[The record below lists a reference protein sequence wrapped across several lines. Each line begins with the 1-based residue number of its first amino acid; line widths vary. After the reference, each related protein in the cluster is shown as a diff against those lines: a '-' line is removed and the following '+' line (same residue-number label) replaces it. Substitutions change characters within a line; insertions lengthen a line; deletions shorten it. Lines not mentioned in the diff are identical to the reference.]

1 MSSRRTAV
9 KIAHFALAFVIVT
22 ALDCAAQQ
30 PGAQSASPSNPSPPQ
45 TSAPSS
51 KQLPVGGPILT
62 VRDQKALESF
72 EPPLHEEYTLGAGD
86 EITLDFPGRP
96 ELAGK
101 RTVGPD
107 GMVTLPLAGSVHVAD
122 LTRESAG
129 TAIVASL
136 SKFYTDL
143 AVTVSID
150 KYSSNRVRVLGYVQH
165 PGEILFEDTPTLLD
179 AIGRAG
185 LLSPTASPNG
195 VLTNVGPGIPETCTI
210 YRGNDTAVQVELRK
224 LLISGSVLADMRLRR
239 NDIVYVPQPSELFVS
254 VLGEVSKPGTV
265 PLTAESTLT
274 SILAEAGCCIESG
287 GFNPKIHILQPSTG
301 KDFTVDYK
309 KVMTLSGQQEFSLH
323 SGDVILVPKSGLY
336 KATYFLQRIS
346 PVATLVSIA
355 AIAGVG

>member
-1 MSSRRTAV
+1 MGSGRMTAG
-9 KIAHFALAFVIVT
+9 IAYAALALVMLAT
-22 ALDCAAQQ
+22 LDCTAQQ
-30 PGAQSASPSNPSPPQ
+30 PALQATLPSNSSSSQ
-45 TSAPSS
+45 TSAPAS
-51 KQLPVGGPILT
+51 KQLPAGGPILT

-101 RTVGPD
+101 KTVGPD
-107 GMVTLPLAGSVHVAD
+107 GMITLPLAGSVHVAD
-122 LTRESAG
+122 LTREAAG
-129 TAIVASL
+129 IAIAASL
-136 SKFYTDL
+136 NKFYTDL

-195 VLTNVGPGIPETCTI
+195 VITNVGPGIPETCTI

-254 VLGEVSKPGTV
+254 VMGEVSKPGTV

-346 PVATLVSIA
+346 PVATMVSLA
-355 AIAGVG
+355 AVVGAG